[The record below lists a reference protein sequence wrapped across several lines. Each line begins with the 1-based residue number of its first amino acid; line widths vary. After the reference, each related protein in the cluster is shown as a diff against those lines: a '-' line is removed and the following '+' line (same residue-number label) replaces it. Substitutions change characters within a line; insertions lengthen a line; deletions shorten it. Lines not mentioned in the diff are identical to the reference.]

1 MKRTPSDSSRTSRD
15 STLTWPETAAIQ
27 QAKKDLAKKKYRIKL
42 DLNNF
47 YFQHGMKRGDT
58 AYLGV
63 QHPFDGVLCYSS
75 SPQGLK
81 NSAEQCYNLL
91 ARVFGTM
98 MKEGKLTRMADS
110 VFPLGDSLAESDCIF
125 HVTID
130 PEVRFSVF
138 EEQADLS
145 SEAWAKV

>member
-1 MKRTPSDSSRTSRD
+1 
-15 STLTWPETAAIQ
+15 
-27 QAKKDLAKKKYRIKL
+27 
-42 DLNNF
+42 
-47 YFQHGMKRGDT
+47 MKRGDT

-110 VFPLGDSLAESDCIF
+110 IFPIGDTYEELANNYFEALRRAELCNMTFKPSKTVITPRSSIIFGWRLDDGKWSPTKHVVSSLSRAERPNTCKQMRSFLGA
-125 HVTID
+125 
-130 PEVRFSVF
+130 
-138 EEQADLS
+138 LS
-145 SEAWAKV
+145 S